1 MQIEPYEQPYL
12 NIENPANIDTVI
24 ELLVSKGEEIEKPIS
39 ILKLHKL
46 LYYIQAWHL
55 ALYDRPVLRE
65 RFQAWVH
72 GPASR
77 PVFDK
82 FKKDKGMY
90 DSLTLGDITRTNS
103 LLSPEILFHVNE
115 VLDVYMKYSGSELED
130 MTHKEDPWLKARAD
144 IPSYQSSEN
153 YIQESDMTI
162 YYRARLV

>member
-46 LYYIQAWHL
+46 LYYI
-55 ALYDRPVLRE
+55 
-65 RFQAWVH
+65 QAWVH